1 MLTCLLVVILATRKI
16 TRNLLCIFSWD
27 KTQKSYYTYTLFQI
41 FSVVLVLLFMKRSFF
56 FLPFFFFLNLG
67 KEKRLGADTSSKIE
81 IPCNNN
87 LSSFQTWTFLFQNT
101 GWWKKVVFFFSILV
115 KGRKILSMRIYN
127 ESFHTSIVKK
137 EEKKIQFF
145 LPILTQ
151 RRKNVSMSIYRGAYP
166 KCSGS
171 FSHLQGE
178 SEHLEFVLLYNLN
191 SAIFWNFI

>member
-1 MLTCLLVVILATRKI
+1 MQIHH
-16 TRNLLCIFSWD
+16 
-27 KTQKSYYTYTLFQI
+27 QKSKFHVTIT
-41 FSVVLVLLFMKRSFF
+41 SVHFKLEHSFF
-56 FLPFFFFLNLG
+56 
-67 KEKRLGADTSSKIE
+67 
-81 IPCNNN
+81 
-87 LSSFQTWTFLFQNT
+87 
-101 GWWKKVVFFFSILV
+101 KVQDDDKSGVFFFSILV

-191 SAIFWNFI
+191 SAIF